1 MSSFMDLIIVES
13 PTKAKTLKNF
23 LGANYTVLSSYGH
36 IRDLPKSDLGIDV
49 ENDFKIKYVIP
60 TKARKNVTLLKKELA
75 KSDYIYLATDP
86 DREGEAISW
95 HLMEALDLKNKN
107 NFKRI
112 AFHEITKSA
121 INEALEHPM
130 ELNLDLVNAQQARRA
145 LDRIVGYKLSP
156 FLWKKIAK
164 RLSAGRVQSVAVRLI
179 VQRENEIKAFKP
191 EEYWSIAAILKKQ
204 KETIEFEAFLSKIKN
219 KPVPKLGIKNKKESE
234 DILKELKDADYKI
247 VKIEKKETARNPL
260 PPFTTSTLQQ
270 EASKK
275 LRFPAKMTMRVA
287 QDLYE
292 KGFITY
298 HRTDSLNLSSQS
310 LTMAKSFIIQE
321 FGNNYYPGTTRKF
334 KAKGRT
340 QEAHEAIR
348 PTNVENTPEK
358 LKLDPRQAKL
368 YKLIWSRF
376 LASQMSAAIFDS
388 LRVEIQASTNYVFQ
402 ANGSTL
408 KFDGFLKI
416 YPLKYEEKE
425 LPNLNEKEILD
436 LIKLKPEQ
444 HFTQPPARYTEAG
457 LIKELEANEIGRP
470 STYAP
475 IISTIQDRNYVQKNE
490 DKRFAPTEIGIMVD
504 ELLVNHFPEIVDIK
518 FTAKMEKELDKIAR
532 GEEPWIQVLE
542 KFYKPFAKNLETK
555 YTEVEKK
562 KVEAELTDK
571 TCPKCGKPLAI
582 KFGRFGKFLACTGFP
597 DCRHTEPLE
606 SKIIKTGIVCPK
618 CEQGEIIGKKTKK
631 GKLFYGCS
639 KWPDCDFALWDKP
652 TGEKCESCNSLMVEK
667 NKKIKCSNK
676 NCGKD

>member
-1 MSSFMDLIIVES
+1 MDLIIVES

-23 LGANYTVLSSYGH
+23 LGANYSVLSSYGH
-36 IRDLPKSDLGIDV
+36 IRDLPKSDIGIDF
-49 ENDFKIKYVIP
+49 ENNFKIKYVIP
-60 TKARKNVTLLKKELA
+60 TKARKNVTLLKKEVA
-75 KSDYIYLATDP
+75 KSDFVYLATDP

-95 HLMEALDLKNKN
+95 HLMEALDLTKKN

-121 INEALEHPM
+121 IQEALGHPM
-130 ELNLDLVNAQQARRA
+130 GINQDLVDAQQARRA

-156 FLWKKIAK
+156 FLWKKVA
-164 RLSAGRVQSVAVRLI
+164 RHLSAGRVQSVAVRL
-179 VQRENEIKAFKP
+179 VVDRENEIKNFKP
-191 EEYWSIAAILKKQ
+191 EEYWSIAAILKK
-204 KETIEFEAFLSKIKN
+204 KTDSTEIEAILTKVNN
-219 KPVPKLGIKNKKESE
+219 KAIGKLGIKNKKESE
-234 DILKELKDADYKI
+234 DILKNLEKANYEVI
-247 VKIEKKETARNPL
+247 NIEQKETARNPL

-298 HRTDSLNLSSQS
+298 HRTDSLNLSSQA
-310 LTMAKSFIIQE
+310 LQAAKSFIVSAY
-321 FGNNYYPGTTRKF
+321 GNNYYSGSPRKF

-348 PTNVENTPEK
+348 PTNIENTPEK
-358 LKLDPRQAKL
+358 LKLDPRQEKL
-368 YKLIWSRF
+368 YKLIWTRF
-376 LASQMSAAIFDS
+376 VASQMSTAIFNS
-388 LRVEIQASTNYVFQ
+388 IKTEIKANDYIFQ

-416 YPLKYEEKE
+416 YPMKFEEKT
-425 LPNLNEKEILD
+425 LPQLTKQEALD

-444 HFTQPPARYTEAG
+444 HFTEPPARYTEAG
-457 LIKELEANEIGRP
+457 LIKELESNEIGRP

-475 IISTIQDRNYVQKNE
+475 IITTIQDRNYVQKNE
-490 DKRFAPTEIGIMVD
+490 QKRFYPTEIGVMVD
-504 ELLVNHFPEIVDIK
+504 TMLLEHFPEIVDVK
-518 FTAKMEKELDKIAR
+518 FTAKMEKELDKVAQ
-532 GEEPWIQVLE
+532 GDEPWTTLLE
-542 KFYKPFAKNLETK
+542 KFYKPFSKNLEAK

-571 TCPKCGKPLAI
+571 TCPKCGKPLAV
-582 KFGRFGKFLACTGFP
+582 KFGRFGKFLACSGFP

-606 SKIIKTGIVCPK
+606 NKIIKTGVTCPK

-652 TGEKCESCNSLMVEK
+652 TGEKCPKCGEMVVEK
-667 NKKIKCSNK
+667 NKKTKCSNK
-676 NCGKD
+676 NCK

>member
-1 MSSFMDLIIVES
+1 MDLIIVES

-36 IRDLPKSDLGIDV
+36 IRDLPKSDLGIDL
-49 ENDFKIKYVIP
+49 ENNFKIKYVIP

-75 KSDYIYLATDP
+75 KSDFVYLATDP

-95 HLMEALDLKNKN
+95 HLMEALDLKKKN

-112 AFHEITKSA
+112 TFHEITKPA
-121 INEALEHPM
+121 IAEALEHPM
-130 ELNLDLVNAQQARRA
+130 EINQDLVDAQQARRA

-156 FLWKKIAK
+156 FLWKKVA
-164 RLSAGRVQSVAVRLI
+164 RHLSAGRVQSVAVRLI
-179 VQRENEIKAFKP
+179 VARENEIQNFKP
-191 EEYWSIAAILKKQ
+191 EEYWSITAVLKKQ
-204 KETIEFEAFLSKIKN
+204 NEKSEFEAVLSKIKG
-219 KPVPKLGIKNKKESE
+219 KAIPKLGIKNKKESD
-234 DILKELKDADYKI
+234 DILKDLKGADYK
-247 VKIEKKETARNPL
+247 VLSIEKKETVRNPL

-275 LRFPAKMTMRVA
+275 FRLPAKMTMRLA

-298 HRTDSLNLSSQS
+298 HRTDSLNLSTQS
-310 LTMAKSFIIQE
+310 LTQAKDFIIKE
-321 FGNNYYPGTTRKF
+321 FGANYYAGAPRKF
-334 KAKGRT
+334 KAKGRA

-348 PTNVENTPEK
+348 PTNAINAPEK

-368 YKLIWSRF
+368 YNLIWSRF
-376 LASQMSAAIFDS
+376 IASQMSQAIFDS
-388 LRVEIQASTNYVFQ
+388 VKIEIEATNNYTFN
-402 ANGSTL
+402 ATGSTL
-408 KFDGFLKI
+408 RFDGFLKV
-416 YPLKYEEKE
+416 YPLKYEEKDLPE
-425 LPNLNEKEILD
+425 LKEKEALD

-444 HFTQPPARYTEAG
+444 HFTEPPARYTEAS
-457 LIKELEANEIGRP
+457 LIKELEKNEIGRP

-490 DKRFAPTEIGIMVD
+490 VRRFAPTEIGVIVD
-504 ELLVNHFPEIVDIK
+504 NLLVEHFPEIVDIK

-532 GEEPWIQVLE
+532 GQEPWTQILE
-542 KFYKPFAKNLETK
+542 EFYKPFSKNLEHK
-555 YTEVEKK
+555 YTQVEKK
-562 KVEAELTDK
+562 KTEPELTDK

-582 KFGRFGKFLACTGFP
+582 KFGRFGKFMACTGFP
-597 DCRHTEPLE
+597 ECKHTEPLE
-606 SKIIKTGIVCPK
+606 NKTIKTGVTCPD

-639 KWPDCDFALWDKP
+639 KWPDCNFALWDKP
-652 TGEKCESCNSLMVEK
+652 TGEKCPLCGSLMIEK

-676 NCGKD
+676 NCGKE

>member
-1 MSSFMDLIIVES
+1 MDLIIVES

-36 IRDLPKSDLGIDV
+36 IRDLPKSELGIDV

-95 HLMEALDLKNKN
+95 HLMEALDLKKKN

-130 ELNLDLVNAQQARRA
+130 ELNLDLINAQQARRA

-204 KETIEFEAFLSKIKN
+204 KETAEFEAFLSKIKN
-219 KPVPKLGIKNKKESE
+219 KPIPKLGIKTKKESE
-234 DILKELKDADYKI
+234 DILKELKGADYKI
-247 VKIEKKETARNPL
+247 IKIEKKETARNPL

-275 LRFPAKMTMRVA
+275 LKFPAKITMRVA

-310 LTMAKSFIIQE
+310 LAMAKSFIIQE
-321 FGNNYYPGTTRKF
+321 FGNNYYPSTTRKF

-340 QEAHEAIR
+340 QEAHEAVR

-358 LKLDPRQAKL
+358 LKLEPRQAKL

-376 LASQMSAAIFDS
+376 VASQMKAAIFDS
-388 LRVEIQASTNYVFQ
+388 LRVEIQAGSNYVFQ

-444 HFTQPPARYTEAG
+444 HFTQPPARYTEAA

-518 FTAKMEKELDKIAR
+518 FTAKMEKELDKIAQ
-532 GEEPWIQVLE
+532 GEESWTQVLE
-542 KFYKPFAKNLETK
+542 KFYKPFSKNLETK

-571 TCPKCGKPLAI
+571 NCPKCGKPLAI

-652 TGEKCESCNSLMVEK
+652 TGEKCKSCGSLIVEK
-667 NKKIKCSNK
+667 NKKTKCSNK

>member
-1 MSSFMDLIIVES
+1 MDLIIVES

-23 LGANYTVLSSYGH
+23 LGAGYTVLSSYGH
-36 IRDLPKSDLGIDV
+36 IRDLPKSDLGIDL
-49 ENDFKIKYVIP
+49 ENNFKIKYIIP
-60 TKARKNVTLLKKELA
+60 IKAKKNVTLLKKEVA

-95 HLMEALDLKNKN
+95 HLMEALDLKKKN

-112 AFHEITKSA
+112 TFHEITKNA
-121 INEALEHPM
+121 IAESLKKPLEI
-130 ELNLDLVNAQQARRA
+130 NQDLVDAQQARRA

-156 FLWKKIAK
+156 FLWKKVA
-164 RLSAGRVQSVAVRLI
+164 RNLSAGRVQSVAVRLI
-179 VQRENEIKAFKP
+179 VQRENEIKNFQS
-191 EEYWSIAAILKKQ
+191 EEYWSLGIVLKKQ
-204 KETIEFEAFLSKIKN
+204 NESAEFEAILSKIKN
-219 KPVPKLGIKNKKESE
+219 QSIPKPGIKTKKQID
-234 DILKELKDADYKI
+234 DILKDLEGAEYK
-247 VKIEKKETARNPL
+247 VFNLEKKETKRNPL

-275 LRFPAKMTMRVA
+275 LKFPAKMTMRVA

-298 HRTDSLNLSSQS
+298 HRTDSLNLSNQS
-310 LTMAKSFIIQE
+310 LSQAKNFISKE
-321 FGNNYYPGTTRKF
+321 FGAEYCLEFPRKF
-334 KAKGRT
+334 KTKNRA

-348 PTNVENTPEK
+348 PTNAENTPEK
-358 LKLDPRQAKL
+358 LSLEPRQAKL

-376 LASQMSAAIFDS
+376 IASQMSQAVFDS
-388 LRVEIQASTNYVFQ
+388 LKAEIIANNDYLFQ
-402 ANGSTL
+402 TNGSLL
-408 KFDGFLKI
+408 KFDGFLKV
-416 YPLKYEEKE
+416 YQMKYEETE
-425 LPNLNEKEILD
+425 LPDLTENEVLN

-457 LIKELEANEIGRP
+457 LIKEMEANEIGRP

-490 DKRFAPTEIGIMVD
+490 DRRFAPTEIGIMVD
-504 ELLVNHFPEIVDIK
+504 EILVNHFPEIVDIK
-518 FTAKMEKELDKIAR
+518 FTAKMEKDLDKVAQ
-532 GEEPWIQVLE
+532 GKESWTKVLE
-542 KFYKPFAKNLETK
+542 KFYNPFAKNLETK
-555 YTEVEKK
+555 YAEVEKK
-562 KVEAELTDK
+562 KIEAELVEK

-582 KFGRFGKFLACTGFP
+582 KFGRFGKFLACSGFP

-606 SKIIKTGIVCPK
+606 NKTIKTGVICPK

-631 GKLFYGCS
+631 GKIFYGCS

-652 TGEKCESCNSLMVEK
+652 TGEKCPKCNALMVEK

-676 NCGKD
+676 NCK

>member
-1 MSSFMDLIIVES
+1 MDLIIVES

-23 LGANYTVLSSYGH
+23 LGADYTVLSSYGH
-36 IRDLPKSDLGIDV
+36 IRDLPKSDLGIDL
-49 ENDFKIKYVIP
+49 ENNFKIKYIIP
-60 TKARKNVTLLKKELA
+60 VKAKKNVTLLKKEVA

-112 AFHEITKSA
+112 TFHEITKTA
-121 INEALEHPM
+121 IAESLKKPLEI
-130 ELNLDLVNAQQARRA
+130 NQDLVDAQQARRA

-156 FLWKKIAK
+156 FLWKKVA
-164 RLSAGRVQSVAVRLI
+164 RHLSAGRVQSVAVRLI
-179 VQRENEIKAFKP
+179 VQRENEIKNFKP
-191 EEYWSIAAILKKQ
+191 EEYWSLGAVLKKQ
-204 KETIEFEAFLSKIKN
+204 NDSVEFEVFLSKIKN
-219 KPVPKLGIKNKKESE
+219 QPIPKPGLKTKAEID
-234 DILKELKDADYKI
+234 DILKNLEKAEYK
-247 VKIEKKETARNPL
+247 VFNLEKKETKRNPL

-275 LRFPAKMTMRVA
+275 LKFPAKMTMRVA

-298 HRTDSLNLSSQS
+298 HRTDSLNLSNQA
-310 LTMAKSFIIQE
+310 LMQAKDFIAKE
-321 FGNNYYPGTTRKF
+321 FGASYCSEAPRKF
-334 KAKGRT
+334 KTKNRA

-348 PTNVENTPEK
+348 PTNAENAPEK
-358 LKLDPRQAKL
+358 ITLEPRQAKL

-376 LASQMSAAIFDS
+376 IASQMSQAVFDS
-388 LRVEIQASTNYVFQ
+388 LKAEIIANNDYLFQ
-402 ANGSTL
+402 ANGSLL
-408 KFDGFLKI
+408 KFDGFLKV
-416 YPLKYEEKE
+416 YQMKYEETE
-425 LPNLNEKEILD
+425 LPSLKENEILN
-436 LIKLKPEQ
+436 LIKLNSEQ

-457 LIKELEANEIGRP
+457 LIKEMEANEIGRP

-490 DKRFAPTEIGIMVD
+490 DRRFAPTEIGMMVD
-504 ELLVNHFPEIVDIK
+504 EILVNHFPEIVDIK
-518 FTAKMEKELDKIAR
+518 FTAKMEKDLDKVAQ
-532 GEEPWIQVLE
+532 GKESWTKVLE
-542 KFYKPFAKNLETK
+542 KFYHPFAKNLETK
-555 YTEVEKK
+555 YAEVEKK
-562 KVEAELTDK
+562 TVETQLVEK

-582 KFGRFGKFLACTGFP
+582 KFGRFGKFLACSGFP
-597 DCRHTEPLE
+597 ECRHTEPLE
-606 SKIIKTGIVCPK
+606 KKTIKTGIVCPK

-652 TGEKCESCNSLMVEK
+652 TGEKCSKCNSLLVEK

-676 NCGKD
+676 NCK

>member
-1 MSSFMDLIIVES
+1 MDLIIVES

-23 LGANYTVLSSYGH
+23 LGAGYTVLSSYGH
-36 IRDLPKSDLGIDV
+36 IRDLPKSDLGIDL
-49 ENDFKIKYVIP
+49 ENNFKIKYIIP
-60 TKARKNVTLLKKELA
+60 IKAKKNVTLLKKEVA

-95 HLMEALDLKNKN
+95 HLMEALDLKKKN

-112 AFHEITKSA
+112 TFHEITKNA
-121 INEALEHPM
+121 IAESLKKPLEI
-130 ELNLDLVNAQQARRA
+130 NQDLVDAQQARRA

-156 FLWKKIAK
+156 FLWKKVA
-164 RLSAGRVQSVAVRLI
+164 RNLSAGRVQSVAVRLI
-179 VQRENEIKAFKP
+179 VQRENEIKNFQS
-191 EEYWSIAAILKKQ
+191 EEYWSLGIVLKKQ
-204 KETIEFEAFLSKIKN
+204 NESAEFEAILSKIKN
-219 KPVPKLGIKNKKESE
+219 QSIPKPGIKTKKQID
-234 DILKELKDADYKI
+234 DILKDLEGAEYK
-247 VKIEKKETARNPL
+247 VFNLEKKETKRNPL

-275 LRFPAKMTMRVA
+275 LKFPAKMTMRVA

-298 HRTDSLNLSSQS
+298 HRTDSLNLSNQS
-310 LTMAKSFIIQE
+310 LSQAKNFISKE
-321 FGNNYYPGTTRKF
+321 FGVEYCLEFPRKF
-334 KAKGRT
+334 KTKNRA

-348 PTNVENTPEK
+348 PTNAENTPEK
-358 LKLDPRQAKL
+358 LSLEPRQAKL

-376 LASQMSAAIFDS
+376 IASQMSQAVFDS
-388 LRVEIQASTNYVFQ
+388 LKAEIIANNDYLFQ
-402 ANGSTL
+402 ANGSLL
-408 KFDGFLKI
+408 KFDGFLKV
-416 YPLKYEEKE
+416 YQMKYEETE
-425 LPNLNEKEILD
+425 LPDLTENEVLN

-457 LIKELEANEIGRP
+457 LIKEMEANEIGRP

-490 DKRFAPTEIGIMVD
+490 DRRFAPTEIGIMVD
-504 ELLVNHFPEIVDIK
+504 EILVNHFPEIVDIK
-518 FTAKMEKELDKIAR
+518 FTAKMEKDLDKVAQ
-532 GEEPWIQVLE
+532 GKESWIKVLE
-542 KFYKPFAKNLETK
+542 KFYNPFAKNLETK
-555 YTEVEKK
+555 YAEVEKK
-562 KVEAELTDK
+562 KIEAELVEK

-582 KFGRFGKFLACTGFP
+582 KFGRFGKFLACSGFP

-606 SKIIKTGIVCPK
+606 NKTIKTGVICPK

-631 GKLFYGCS
+631 GKIFYGCS

-652 TGEKCESCNSLMVEK
+652 TGEKCPKCNALMVEK

-676 NCGKD
+676 NCK

>member
-1 MSSFMDLIIVES
+1 MDLIIVES

-36 IRDLPKSDLGIDV
+36 IRDLPKSELGIDV

-75 KSDYIYLATDP
+75 KNDYIYLATDP

-95 HLMEALDLKNKN
+95 HLMEALDLKKKN

-112 AFHEITKSA
+112 TFHEITKSA

-130 ELNLDLVNAQQARRA
+130 ELNLDLINAQQARRA

-204 KETIEFEAFLSKIKN
+204 KETVEFEAFLSKIKN
-219 KPVPKLGIKNKKESE
+219 KPIPKLGIKTKKESE
-234 DILKELKDADYKI
+234 DILKELKGADYKI

-310 LTMAKSFIIQE
+310 LAMAKSFIIQK
-321 FGNNYYPGTTRKF
+321 FGNNYYPNTTRKF

-376 LASQMSAAIFDS
+376 LASQMSTAIFDS
-388 LRVEIQASTNYVFQ
+388 LRVEIQAGTNYIFQ

-416 YPLKYEEKE
+416 YPLKYEEKD
-425 LPNLNEKEILD
+425 LPDLNEKEILD

-444 HFTQPPARYTEAG
+444 HFTQPPARYTEAA

-490 DKRFAPTEIGIMVD
+490 DKRFTPTEIGIMVD

-532 GEEPWIQVLE
+532 GEEPWTQVLE
-542 KFYKPFAKNLETK
+542 KFYKPFSKNLETK

-606 SKIIKTGIVCPK
+606 SKIMKTGIVCPK

-652 TGEKCESCNSLMVEK
+652 TGEKCKICNSLMVEK

-676 NCGKD
+676 NCSKD

>member
-1 MSSFMDLIIVES
+1 MDLIIVES

-36 IRDLPKSDLGIDV
+36 IRDLPKSDLGIDL

-60 TKARKNVTLLKKELA
+60 TKARKNVTLLKKEVA
-75 KSDYIYLATDP
+75 KSDFVYLATDP

-95 HLMEALDLKNKN
+95 HLMEALDLVKKN

-121 INEALEHPM
+121 IQEALEHPM
-130 ELNLDLVNAQQARRA
+130 GINQDLVDAQQARRA

-156 FLWKKIAK
+156 FLWKKVA
-164 RLSAGRVQSVAVRLI
+164 RHLSAGRVQSVAVRL
-179 VQRENEIKAFKP
+179 VVERENEIKNFKP
-191 EEYWSIAAILKKQ
+191 EEYWSIAAILKK
-204 KETIEFEAFLSKIKN
+204 KNNPTEFEAILTKVDN
-219 KPVPKLGIKNKKESE
+219 KTIGKLGIKNKKESD
-234 DILKELKDADYKI
+234 DIIKNLEKANYEVLN
-247 VKIEKKETARNPL
+247 IEQKETARNPL

-298 HRTDSLNLSSQS
+298 HRTDSLNLSGQA
-310 LTMAKSFIIQE
+310 LQMAKSFIVSVY
-321 FGNNYYPGTTRKF
+321 GNNYYSGTPRKF

-348 PTNVENTPEK
+348 PTNIENTPEK
-358 LKLDPRQAKL
+358 LKLDSRQEKL
-368 YKLIWSRF
+368 YKLIWTRF
-376 LASQMSAAIFDS
+376 VASQMSQAIFDS
-388 LRVEIQASTNYVFQ
+388 IKAEIKANEYTFQ
-402 ANGSTL
+402 SNGSTL

-416 YPLKYEEKE
+416 YPMKFEEKT
-425 LPNLNEKEILD
+425 LPQLTKQEQLD
-436 LIKLKPEQ
+436 LIKLNPEQ
-444 HFTQPPARYTEAG
+444 HFTEPPARYTEAG

-475 IISTIQDRNYVQKNE
+475 IITTIQDRNYVQKNE
-490 DKRFAPTEIGIMVD
+490 QKRFYPTEIGVMVD
-504 ELLVNHFPEIVDIK
+504 TMLLEHFPEIVDIK
-518 FTAKMEKELDKIAR
+518 FTAKMEKELDKVAQ
-532 GEEPWIQVLE
+532 GDEPWTKLLE

-571 TCPKCGKPLAI
+571 TCPKCGKPLAV
-582 KFGRFGKFLACTGFP
+582 KFGRFGKFLACSGFP

-606 SKIIKTGIVCPK
+606 NKIIKTGVTCPK

-652 TGEKCESCNSLMVEK
+652 TGEKCPKCGELMVEK
-667 NKKIKCSNK
+667 NKKTKCSNK
-676 NCGKD
+676 NCK

>member
-1 MSSFMDLIIVES
+1 MDLIIVES

-23 LGANYTVLSSYGH
+23 LGAGYTVLSSYGH
-36 IRDLPKSDLGIDV
+36 IRDLPKSDLGIDL
-49 ENDFKIKYVIP
+49 ENNFKIKYIIP
-60 TKARKNVTLLKKELA
+60 IKAKKNVTLLKKEVA

-95 HLMEALDLKNKN
+95 HLMEALDLKKKN

-112 AFHEITKSA
+112 TFHEITKNA
-121 INEALEHPM
+121 IAESLKKPLEI
-130 ELNLDLVNAQQARRA
+130 NQDLVDAQQARRA

-156 FLWKKIAK
+156 FLWKKVA
-164 RLSAGRVQSVAVRLI
+164 RNLSAGRVQSVAVRLI
-179 VQRENEIKAFKP
+179 VQRENEIKNFQS
-191 EEYWSIAAILKKQ
+191 EEYWSLGIVLKKQ
-204 KETIEFEAFLSKIKN
+204 NESAEFEAILSKIKN
-219 KPVPKLGIKNKKESE
+219 QSIPKPGIKTKKQID
-234 DILKELKDADYKI
+234 DILKDLEGAEYK
-247 VKIEKKETARNPL
+247 VFNLEKKETKRNPL

-275 LRFPAKMTMRVA
+275 LKFPAKMTMRVA

-298 HRTDSLNLSSQS
+298 HRTDSLNLSNQS
-310 LTMAKSFIIQE
+310 LSQAKNFISKE
-321 FGNNYYPGTTRKF
+321 FGVEYCLEFPRKF
-334 KAKGRT
+334 KTKNRA

-348 PTNVENTPEK
+348 PTNAENTPEK
-358 LKLDPRQAKL
+358 LSLEPRQAKL

-376 LASQMSAAIFDS
+376 IASQMSQAVFDS
-388 LRVEIQASTNYVFQ
+388 LKAEIIANNDYLFQ
-402 ANGSTL
+402 TNGSLL
-408 KFDGFLKI
+408 KFDGFLKV
-416 YPLKYEEKE
+416 YQMKYEETE
-425 LPNLNEKEILD
+425 LPDLTENEVLN

-444 HFTQPPARYTEAG
+444 HSTQPPARYTEAG
-457 LIKELEANEIGRP
+457 LIKEMEANEIGRP

-490 DKRFAPTEIGIMVD
+490 DRRFAPTEIGIMVD
-504 ELLVNHFPEIVDIK
+504 EILVNHFPEIVDIK
-518 FTAKMEKELDKIAR
+518 FTAKMEKDLDKVAQ
-532 GEEPWIQVLE
+532 GKESWIKVLE
-542 KFYKPFAKNLETK
+542 KFYNPFAKNLETK
-555 YTEVEKK
+555 YAEVEKK
-562 KVEAELTDK
+562 KIEAELVEK

-582 KFGRFGKFLACTGFP
+582 KFGRFGKFLACSGFP

-606 SKIIKTGIVCPK
+606 NKTIKTGVICPK

-631 GKLFYGCS
+631 GKIFYGCS

-652 TGEKCESCNSLMVEK
+652 TGEKCPKCNALMVEK

-676 NCGKD
+676 NCK

>member
-1 MSSFMDLIIVES
+1 MDLIIVES

-36 IRDLPKSDLGIDV
+36 IRDLPKSTLGIDP
-49 ENDFKIKYVIP
+49 ENNFAIKYVIP
-60 TKARKNVTLLKKELA
+60 TKARKNVTLLKKEVA

-95 HLMEALDLKNKN
+95 HLMEALDLKKKN

-112 AFHEITKSA
+112 AFHEITKTA
-121 INEALEHPM
+121 INDALEHPM
-130 ELNLDLVNAQQARRA
+130 ELNLDLVDAQQARRA

-156 FLWKKIAK
+156 FLWKKVA
-164 RLSAGRVQSVAVRLI
+164 RHLSAGRVQSVAVRLI
-179 VQRENEIKAFKP
+179 VQRENEIKNFKP
-191 EEYWSIAAILKKQ
+191 EEYWSIIAILKK
-204 KETIEFEAFLSKIKN
+204 ENDSAEFEAILSKIKN
-219 KPVPKLGIKNKKESE
+219 KPITKLEIKNKEQSDK
-234 DILKELKDADYKI
+234 ILKNLEGADYKVI
-247 VKIEKKETARNPL
+247 NIEKKETARNPL

-275 LRFPAKMTMRVA
+275 MRFPAKMTMRVA

-292 KGFITY
+292 KGYITY
-298 HRTDSLNLSSQS
+298 HRTDSLNLSAQA
-310 LTMAKSFIIQE
+310 LTGAKEFIVKE
-321 FGNNYYPGTTRKF
+321 FGANYYVGSPRKF

-348 PTNVENTPEK
+348 PTDVENAPEK
-358 LKLDPRQAKL
+358 LNLDSRQAKL

-376 LASQMSAAIFDS
+376 VASQMSQAIFDS
-388 LRVEIQASTNYVFQ
+388 MKVEIEATKDYIFQ

-408 KFDGFLKI
+408 KFDGFLKV
-416 YPLKYEEKE
+416 YALKYEEKD
-425 LPNLNEKEILD
+425 LPLLSEKETLD
-436 LIKLKPEQ
+436 LIKLKPDQ

-457 LIKELEANEIGRP
+457 LIKEMEANEIGRP

-475 IISTIQDRNYVQKNE
+475 IISTIQDRNYAQKNE
-490 DKRFAPTEIGIMVD
+490 DKRFVPTEIGIMVD
-504 ELLVNHFPEIVDIK
+504 DLLVKHFPEIVDIT
-518 FTAKMEKELDKIAR
+518 FTAKMEKKLDKIAQ
-532 GEEPWIQVLE
+532 GKEPWTKVLE
-542 KFYKPFAKNLETK
+542 EFYTPFSKNLEAK
-555 YTEVEKK
+555 YAEVEQK
-562 KVEAELTDK
+562 KVEPELTDK
-571 TCPKCGKPLAI
+571 TCPKCNKPLAI
-582 KFGRFGKFLACTGFP
+582 KFGRFGKFMACTGFP

-606 SKIIKTGIVCPK
+606 NKIIKTGIVCPK
-618 CEQGEIIGKKTKK
+618 CEQGDIVGKKTKK

-652 TGEKCESCNSLMVEK
+652 TGEKCEKCGSLMTEK

-676 NCGKD
+676 NCGKE

>member
-1 MSSFMDLIIVES
+1 MDLIIVES

-23 LGANYTVLSSYGH
+23 LGADYTVLSSYGH
-36 IRDLPKSDLGIDV
+36 IRDLPKSDLGIDL
-49 ENDFKIKYVIP
+49 ENNFKIKYIIP
-60 TKARKNVTLLKKELA
+60 IKAKKNVTLLKKEVA

-95 HLMEALDLKNKN
+95 HLMEALDLKKKN

-112 AFHEITKSA
+112 TFHEITKNA
-121 INEALEHPM
+121 IAESLKKPLEI
-130 ELNLDLVNAQQARRA
+130 NQDLVDAQQARRA

-156 FLWKKIAK
+156 FLWKKVA
-164 RLSAGRVQSVAVRLI
+164 RNLSAGRVQSVAVRLI
-179 VQRENEIKAFKP
+179 VQRENEIKNFQS
-191 EEYWSIAAILKKQ
+191 EEYWSLGIVLKKQ
-204 KETIEFEAFLSKIKN
+204 NESAEFEAILSKIKN
-219 KPVPKLGIKNKKESE
+219 QSIPKPGIKTKKQID
-234 DILKELKDADYKI
+234 DILKDLEGAEYK
-247 VKIEKKETARNPL
+247 VFNLEKKETKRNPL

-275 LRFPAKMTMRVA
+275 LKFPAKMTMRVA

-298 HRTDSLNLSSQS
+298 HRTDSLNLSNQS
-310 LTMAKSFIIQE
+310 LSQAKNFISKE
-321 FGNNYYPGTTRKF
+321 FGAEYCLEFPRKF
-334 KAKGRT
+334 KTKNRA

-348 PTNVENTPEK
+348 PTNAENTPEK
-358 LKLDPRQAKL
+358 LSLEPRQAKL

-376 LASQMSAAIFDS
+376 IASQMSQAVFDS
-388 LRVEIQASTNYVFQ
+388 LKAEIIANNDYLFQ
-402 ANGSTL
+402 ANGSLL
-408 KFDGFLKI
+408 KFDGFLKV
-416 YPLKYEEKE
+416 YQMKYEETE
-425 LPNLNEKEILD
+425 LPDLTENEVLN

-444 HFTQPPARYTEAG
+444 HSTQPPARYTEAG
-457 LIKELEANEIGRP
+457 LIKEMEANEIGRP

-490 DKRFAPTEIGIMVD
+490 DRRFAPTEIGIMVD
-504 ELLVNHFPEIVDIK
+504 EILVNHFPEIVDIK
-518 FTAKMEKELDKIAR
+518 FTAKMEKDLDKVAQ
-532 GEEPWIQVLE
+532 GKESWIKVLE
-542 KFYKPFAKNLETK
+542 KFYNPFAKNLETK
-555 YTEVEKK
+555 YAEVEKK
-562 KVEAELTDK
+562 KIEAELVEK

-582 KFGRFGKFLACTGFP
+582 KFGRFGKFLACSGFP

-606 SKIIKTGIVCPK
+606 NKTIKTGVICPK

-631 GKLFYGCS
+631 GKIFYGCS

-652 TGEKCESCNSLMVEK
+652 TGEKCPKCNALMVEK

-676 NCGKD
+676 NCK

>member
-1 MSSFMDLIIVES
+1 MDLIIVES

-36 IRDLPKSDLGIDV
+36 IRDLPKSTLGIDP
-49 ENDFKIKYVIP
+49 ENNFAIKYVIP
-60 TKARKNVTLLKKELA
+60 TKARKNVTLLKKEVA

-95 HLMEALDLKNKN
+95 HLMEALDLKKKN

-112 AFHEITKSA
+112 AFHEITKTA
-121 INEALEHPM
+121 INDALEHPM
-130 ELNLDLVNAQQARRA
+130 ELNLDLVDAQQARRA

-156 FLWKKIAK
+156 FLWKKVA
-164 RLSAGRVQSVAVRLI
+164 RHLSAGRVQSVAVRLI
-179 VQRENEIKAFKP
+179 AQRENEIKNFKP
-191 EEYWSIAAILKKQ
+191 EEYWSIIAVLKK
-204 KETIEFEAFLSKIKN
+204 ENDSTEFEAVLSKIKN
-219 KPVPKLGIKNKKESE
+219 KPVTKLEIKTKEQSDE
-234 DILKELKDADYKI
+234 ILKNLKGADYK
-247 VKIEKKETARNPL
+247 VLSIEKKETARNPL

-275 LRFPAKMTMRVA
+275 MRFPAKMTMRVA

-298 HRTDSLNLSSQS
+298 HRTDSLNLSAQS
-310 LTMAKSFIIQE
+310 LTAAKEFIVKE
-321 FGNNYYPGTTRKF
+321 FGANYYAGTARKF

-348 PTNVENTPEK
+348 PTNVENTPDK
-358 LKLDPRQAKL
+358 LTLDPRQAKL

-376 LASQMSAAIFDS
+376 VASQMSQAIFDS
-388 LRVEIQASTNYVFQ
+388 MKVEIETDKGYIFQ

-416 YPLKYEEKE
+416 YALKYEEKN
-425 LPNLNEKEILD
+425 LPLLSEKEPLE
-436 LIKLKPEQ
+436 LVKLKPDQ

-475 IISTIQDRNYVQKNE
+475 IISTIQDRNYAQKNE

-504 ELLVNHFPEIVDIK
+504 DLLVKHFPEIVDIT
-518 FTAKMEKELDKIAR
+518 FTAKMEKELDKIAQ
-532 GEEPWIQVLE
+532 GKEPWTKVLDE
-542 KFYKPFAKNLETK
+542 FYKPFSKNLETK
-555 YTEVEKK
+555 YSEVEQK
-562 KVEAELTDK
+562 KVEPELTDK

-582 KFGRFGKFLACTGFP
+582 KFGRFGKFMACTGFP
-597 DCRHTEPLE
+597 ECRHTEPLE
-606 SKIIKTGIVCPK
+606 NKIIKTGITCPK
-618 CEQGEIIGKKTKK
+618 CEQGDIIGKKTKK

-652 TGEKCESCNSLMVEK
+652 TGEKCEKCDSLMTEK

>member
-1 MSSFMDLIIVES
+1 MDLIIVES

-36 IRDLPKSDLGIDV
+36 IRDLPKSELGIDV

-75 KSDYIYLATDP
+75 KNDYIYLATDP

-95 HLMEALDLKNKN
+95 HLMEALDLKKKN

-112 AFHEITKSA
+112 TFHEITKSA

-130 ELNLDLVNAQQARRA
+130 ELNLDLINAQQARRA

-204 KETIEFEAFLSKIKN
+204 KETAEFEAFLSKIKN
-219 KPVPKLGIKNKKESE
+219 KPIPKLGIKTKKESE
-234 DILKELKDADYKI
+234 DILKELKGADYKI
-247 VKIEKKETARNPL
+247 IKIEKKETARNPL

-275 LRFPAKMTMRVA
+275 LKFPAKITMRVA

-310 LTMAKSFIIQE
+310 LAMAKSFIIQG
-321 FGNNYYPGTTRKF
+321 FGNNYYPSTTRKF

-340 QEAHEAIR
+340 QEAHEAVR

-358 LKLDPRQAKL
+358 LKLEPRQAKL

-376 LASQMSAAIFDS
+376 VASQMKAAIFDS
-388 LRVEIQASTNYVFQ
+388 LRVEIQAGSNYVFQ

-444 HFTQPPARYTEAG
+444 HFTQPPARYTEAA

-518 FTAKMEKELDKIAR
+518 FTAKMEKELDKIAQ
-532 GEEPWIQVLE
+532 GEEPWTQVLE
-542 KFYKPFAKNLETK
+542 KFYKPFSKNLETK

-571 TCPKCGKPLAI
+571 NCPKCGKPLAI

-652 TGEKCESCNSLMVEK
+652 TGEKCKSCGSLIVEK
-667 NKKIKCSNK
+667 NKKTKCSNK

>member
-1 MSSFMDLIIVES
+1 MDLIIVES

-36 IRDLPKSDLGIDV
+36 IRDLPKSELGIDV

-75 KSDYIYLATDP
+75 KNDYIYLATDP

-95 HLMEALDLKNKN
+95 HLMEALDLKKKN

-112 AFHEITKSA
+112 TFHEITKSA

-130 ELNLDLVNAQQARRA
+130 ELNLDLINAQQARRA

-204 KETIEFEAFLSKIKN
+204 KETAEFEAFLSKIKN
-219 KPVPKLGIKNKKESE
+219 KPIPKLGIKTKKESE
-234 DILKELKDADYKI
+234 DILKELKGADYKI
-247 VKIEKKETARNPL
+247 IKIEKKETARNPL

-275 LRFPAKMTMRVA
+275 LKFPAKITMRVA

-298 HRTDSLNLSSQS
+298 HRNDSLNLSSQS
-310 LTMAKSFIIQE
+310 LAMAKSFIIQG
-321 FGNNYYPGTTRKF
+321 FGNNYYPSTTRKF

-340 QEAHEAIR
+340 QEAHEAVR

-358 LKLDPRQAKL
+358 LKLEPRQAKL

-376 LASQMSAAIFDS
+376 VASQMKAAIFDS
-388 LRVEIQASTNYVFQ
+388 LRVEIQAGSNYVFQ

-444 HFTQPPARYTEAG
+444 HFTQPPARYTEAA

-518 FTAKMEKELDKIAR
+518 FTAKMEKELDKIAQ
-532 GEEPWIQVLE
+532 GEEPWTQVLE
-542 KFYKPFAKNLETK
+542 KFYKPFSKNLETK

-571 TCPKCGKPLAI
+571 NCPKCGKPLAI

-652 TGEKCESCNSLMVEK
+652 TGEKCKSCGSLIVEK
-667 NKKIKCSNK
+667 NKKTKCSNK

>member
-1 MSSFMDLIIVES
+1 MDLIIVES

-23 LGANYTVLSSYGH
+23 LGAGYTVLSSYGH
-36 IRDLPKSDLGIDV
+36 IRDLPKSDLGIDL
-49 ENDFKIKYVIP
+49 ENNFKIKYIIP
-60 TKARKNVTLLKKELA
+60 IKAKKNVTLLKKEVA

-95 HLMEALDLKNKN
+95 HLMEALDLKKKN

-112 AFHEITKSA
+112 TFHEITKNA
-121 INEALEHPM
+121 IAESLKKPLEI
-130 ELNLDLVNAQQARRA
+130 NQDLVDAQQARRA

-156 FLWKKIAK
+156 FLWKKVA
-164 RLSAGRVQSVAVRLI
+164 RNLSAGRVQSVAVRLI
-179 VQRENEIKAFKP
+179 VQRENEIKNFQS
-191 EEYWSIAAILKKQ
+191 EEYWSLGIVLKKQ
-204 KETIEFEAFLSKIKN
+204 NESAEFEAILSKIKN
-219 KPVPKLGIKNKKESE
+219 QSIPKPGIKTKKQID
-234 DILKELKDADYKI
+234 DILKDLEGAEYK
-247 VKIEKKETARNPL
+247 VFNLEKKETKRNPL

-275 LRFPAKMTMRVA
+275 LKFPAKMTMRVA

-298 HRTDSLNLSSQS
+298 HRTDSLNLSNQS
-310 LTMAKSFIIQE
+310 LSQAKNFISKE
-321 FGNNYYPGTTRKF
+321 FGAEYCLEFPRKF
-334 KAKGRT
+334 KTKNRA

-348 PTNVENTPEK
+348 PTNAENTPEK
-358 LKLDPRQAKL
+358 LSLEPRQAKL

-376 LASQMSAAIFDS
+376 IASQMSQAVFDS
-388 LRVEIQASTNYVFQ
+388 LKAEIIANNDYLFQ
-402 ANGSTL
+402 TNGSLL
-408 KFDGFLKI
+408 KFDGFLKV
-416 YPLKYEEKE
+416 YQMKYEETE
-425 LPNLNEKEILD
+425 LPDLTENEVLN

-444 HFTQPPARYTEAG
+444 HSTQPPARYTEAG
-457 LIKELEANEIGRP
+457 LIKEMEANEIGRP

-490 DKRFAPTEIGIMVD
+490 DRRFAPTEIGIMVD
-504 ELLVNHFPEIVDIK
+504 EILVNHFPEIVDIK
-518 FTAKMEKELDKIAR
+518 FTAKMEKDLDKVAQ
-532 GEEPWIQVLE
+532 GKESWIKVLE
-542 KFYKPFAKNLETK
+542 KFYNPFAKNLETK
-555 YTEVEKK
+555 YAEVEKK
-562 KVEAELTDK
+562 KIEAELVEK

-582 KFGRFGKFLACTGFP
+582 KFGRFGKFLACSGFP

-606 SKIIKTGIVCPK
+606 NKTIKTGVICPK

-631 GKLFYGCS
+631 GKIFYGCS

-652 TGEKCESCNSLMVEK
+652 TGEKCPKCNALMVEK

-676 NCGKD
+676 NCK